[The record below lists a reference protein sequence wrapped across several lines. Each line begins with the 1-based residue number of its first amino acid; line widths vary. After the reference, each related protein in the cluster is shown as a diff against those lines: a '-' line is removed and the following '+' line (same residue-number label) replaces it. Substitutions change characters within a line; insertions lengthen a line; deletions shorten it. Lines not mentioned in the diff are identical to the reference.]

1 MQINVGMIQILL
13 QIHNVEV
20 EYVLIIQHFKLM
32 KNVNIFKKDVEPKVM
47 VVLKKLKYVVII
59 KVLNNNVIN
68 LLVILQIQLIDNNV
82 IMH

>member
-1 MQINVGMIQILL
+1 MQ
-13 QIHNVEV
+13 
-20 EYVLIIQHFKLM
+20 
-32 KNVNIFKKDVEPKVM
+32 NVNIFKKDVELKVM

-82 IMH
+82 IMY

>member
-1 MQINVGMIQILL
+1 MQ
-13 QIHNVEV
+13 
-20 EYVLIIQHFKLM
+20 
-32 KNVNIFKKDVEPKVM
+32 NVNIFKKVVELKVM

-82 IMH
+82 IMY

>member
-1 MQINVGMIQILL
+1 MQ
-13 QIHNVEV
+13 
-20 EYVLIIQHFKLM
+20 
-32 KNVNIFKKDVEPKVM
+32 NVNIFKKDVELKVM

-82 IMH
+82 IMYQML